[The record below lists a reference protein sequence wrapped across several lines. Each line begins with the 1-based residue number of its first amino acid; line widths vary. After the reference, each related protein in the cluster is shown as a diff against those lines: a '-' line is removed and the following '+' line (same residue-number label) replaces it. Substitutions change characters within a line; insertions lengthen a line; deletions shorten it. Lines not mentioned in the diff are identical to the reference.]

1 MQVSRWGN
9 SLAVRLPAKLMR
21 ELELKE
27 GDDLEVEAV
36 GGKTLQ
42 LRKKMTREEAVE
54 ALGKFN
60 LRAPAGYTFQ
70 RKDAYPDGK
79 Y

>member
-9 SLAVRLPAKLMR
+9 SLAVRLPTKLMQ

-36 GGKTLQ
+36 GGRTLQ
-42 LRKKMTREEAVE
+42 LRKKLTREEAVE
-54 ALGKFN
+54 AFSKFN
-60 LRAPAGYTFQ
+60 LRAPEGYTFH
-70 RKDAYPDGK
+70 RKDAYPDGE